1 MLIVSVYDG
10 TVCQHIAI
18 GHLQKV
24 GNWDGGII
32 ISGSRNSY
40 NMFTSSSFDPTTIE
54 VESNRLFCSCRDVY
68 FYPLFNLRNLLY
80 LILPGTAKPPL
91 SAGRAAL
98 PQNRCCLGRRIQQQG
113 SGLTPAALLF
123 RFKKAAPE
131 AFASPWVGTA
141 CQTPPLPSRPRSSPA
156 ACGRHPP
163 RRQDI
168 PLSAP

>member
-1 MLIVSVYDG
+1 MPRK
-10 TVCQHIAI
+10 
-18 GHLQKV
+18 QKTKDFFI
-24 GNWDGGII
+24 N
-32 ISGSRNSY
+32 SGSSCYTEPFISLLCGVALDLISRRSGNGG
-40 NMFTSSSFDPTTIE
+40 
-54 VESNRLFCSCRDVY
+54 CSGRDVY

>member
-1 MLIVSVYDG
+1 MPRK
-10 TVCQHIAI
+10 
-18 GHLQKV
+18 QKTKDFFI
-24 GNWDGGII
+24 N
-32 ISGSRNSY
+32 SGSSCYTEPFISPLCGVALDLISRRSGNGG
-40 NMFTSSSFDPTTIE
+40 
-54 VESNRLFCSCRDVY
+54 CSCRDVY